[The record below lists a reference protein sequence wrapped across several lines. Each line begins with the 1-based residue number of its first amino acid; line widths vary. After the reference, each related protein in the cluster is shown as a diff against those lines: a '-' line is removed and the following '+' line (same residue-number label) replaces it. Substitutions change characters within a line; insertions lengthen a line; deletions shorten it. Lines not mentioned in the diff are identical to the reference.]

1 MSEIPKVPT
10 INIGNIIER
19 KVQEAHMNRNN
30 DDVARKL
37 TGIEWDKLKINEKN
51 DSISMDE
58 SWRTISRALGKEL
71 FGIELCVVQNIGD
84 FKYFDLLNVMKK
96 IYKYQQ
102 SYTPVTYGVIGQ
114 LSELAQKTPEMEN
127 NVKQLS
133 KFLKSESYENY
144 SEPLTLSWTNGE
156 KGEKLKS
163 ISVTLTNFSTYVL
176 PWNTF
181 MESNITLAVDPE
193 REELSGMKTIYII
206 DEVVYVDKIN
216 IEVTIGE
223 KQAELQID
231 AKTTRGT
238 PVAIHY
244 EKFSLDQNGF
254 FNDNNGSSEVNPLAK
269 FVKIH

>member
-10 INIGNIIER
+10 INIGKIIKR

-71 FGIELCVVQNIGD
+71 FGIELCVVQNIGE

-96 IYKYQQ
+96 IYKYQP

-114 LSELAQKTPEMEN
+114 LSDLAQNTPEMEN

-176 PWNTF
+176 PWNSF
-181 MESNITLAVDPE
+181 MQSNITLAVDPE
-193 REELSGMKTIYII
+193 RDEVTYEFAGVPKSVISKIYII
-206 DEVVYVDKIN
+206 DEVVYVDKIK

-238 PVAIHY
+238 PVAFHY

-254 FNDNNGSSEVNPLAK
+254 VGDNNAMAAQK
-269 FVKIH
+269 